1 VKAILAVITLALM
14 ALTLED
20 RARRVTGEAQEA
32 YGAAQQKIQAG
43 AADTRRLVKK
53 RPLPA
58 VLIAGIAGYGL
69 SRIVP
74 RL

>member
-1 VKAILAVITLALM
+1 MKAILAVITLVLV

-32 YGAAQQKIQAG
+32 YGAASQKIQAG
-43 AADTRRLVKK
+43 AADTRRRVKK
-53 RPLPA
+53 QPLPA
-58 VLIAGIAGYGL
+58 LLIAGIAGYGL